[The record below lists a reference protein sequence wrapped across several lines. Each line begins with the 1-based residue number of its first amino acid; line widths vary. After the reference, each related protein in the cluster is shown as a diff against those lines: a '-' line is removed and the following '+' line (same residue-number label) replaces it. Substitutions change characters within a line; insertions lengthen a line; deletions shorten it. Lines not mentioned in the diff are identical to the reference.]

1 MLRRPTLS
9 FIAKAHSPKSAAK
22 AVRILYWSIP
32 ALMLPVL
39 LSLAGCTTPSGV
51 ITSHPVE
58 TSQPISLDAIV
69 VATTSSLPGLETEKI
84 LLNDRIISDLK
95 GTELF
100 PSVSGDQTS
109 TNAGN
114 GIKVAVEIKAIHK
127 VADNSRQWFGGLA
140 GQATITIQVT
150 VTDLGSGRPVEVFA
164 AEGKS
169 GASARA
175 GTTDEAISQAAGQVA
190 AELVKLNA
198 RSSQ

>member
-1 MLRRPTLS
+1 
-9 FIAKAHSPKSAAK
+9 
-22 AVRILYWSIP
+22 
-32 ALMLPVL
+32 
-39 LSLAGCTTPSGV
+39 
-51 ITSHPVE
+51 
-58 TSQPISLDAIV
+58 LDAIV
-69 VATTSSLPGLETEKI
+69 VVTTSSLPGLETEKI

-114 GIKVAVEIKAIHK
+114 GIKVAVEIKAIK
-127 VADNSRQWFGGLA
+127 KITDDARQWFGGLA